1 MANTINEI
9 LEILNQYANL
19 ILVAITAAYAYMTY
33 ESVKIMRRQVTAN
46 IRVSKVHI
54 RVSAVVKKDGLK
66 ISEFKDLIKRP
77 FGSLK
82 EVVFVFKVFA
92 DFINVSSGS
101 GAIDQ
106 PKLIIKFAGAD
117 FNLEVRPTSERIG
130 GGRRTNLFT
139 GGAFEKIDQEYF
151 VSYNEK
157 LIAELKKHSDK
168 IEYYLRYRDNFGK
181 KHSVR
186 IDEVEGLK

>member
-1 MANTINEI
+1 MMKTIDEI

-19 ILVAITAAYAYMTY
+19 ILVAVTIVYAFMTY
-33 ESVKIMRRQVTAN
+33 ETVKIMRRQVTAN
-46 IRVSKVHI
+46 IRIAKVHV
-54 RVSAVVKKDGLK
+54 RVSAVVKKNDLK
-66 ISEFKDLIKRP
+66 ISALKDLIKRP

-82 EVVFVFKVFA
+82 EAVFVFKVFT

-106 PKLIIKFAGAD
+106 PKLVIKFSGSD

-130 GGRRTNLFT
+130 EGRRTITFS
-139 GGAFEKIDQEYF
+139 GGAFEKMDLEYF
-151 VSYNEK
+151 VAYSEK
-157 LIAELKKHSDK
+157 FISELKKRSDK
-168 IEYYLRYRDNFGK
+168 IEYYLRYRDNSGK
-181 KHSVR
+181 KHLVR

>member
-1 MANTINEI
+1 MSGIINKI
-9 LEILNQYANL
+9 LEVLNQNANL
-19 ILVAITAAYAYMTY
+19 ILVLITAVYAYLTY

-46 IRVSKVHI
+46 IRISKVHV
-54 RVSAVVKKDGLK
+54 RVSAVAKKDSLK
-66 ISEFKDLIKRP
+66 ISALKELIKRP
-77 FGSLK
+77 FGSLN

-106 PKLIIKFAGAD
+106 PKLVIKFAGTD

-130 GGRRTNLFT
+130 EGRRTILFT
-139 GGAFEKIDQEYF
+139 GGAFEKMDLEYF

-157 LIAELKKHSDK
+157 FIAELKKNSEK
-168 IEYYLRYRDNFGK
+168 VEYYLLYRDNFGK
-181 KHSVR
+181 KHLVR
-186 IDEVEGLK
+186 INEIDGLK